1 MDYSLNDEQLA
12 LQESFRKFC
21 DKEIKP
27 NADRLDK
34 ADHSEADKLMK
45 QNFKKLAEFGYTGMC
60 HEEKYG
66 GSGKDLMTQCVAQEE
81 LARVCAAT
89 FLSVGGSLGLCGLP
103 IAHFGTDE
111 QKKKYLPKLISTEMI
126 GAFGL
131 TEPGAGSDAIGIKT
145 TAVKKGDRYILNG
158 SKTFISNGPIAD
170 IAVVMA
176 VTGKPDEKGRN
187 VSSFIVE
194 KGMKGFSAG
203 KHLDKMGYR
212 GAPTSE
218 LFFDDCE
225 VPAENLLGVENEG
238 FIQAMKTLEYGRV
251 GMAVVALG
259 IAVACME
266 ESIKYAKERHQFGRP
281 IGKFQM
287 VGFRLSDMKVLTDVS
302 RLLIYKAAWHKDN
315 NDPEAATMASIA
327 KLTASEASTK
337 ISSWAV
343 QIHGGYG
350 YMTEYPV
357 ERLYRDAKLGEIGEG
372 TSEIQR
378 LLIARDVLAK
388 Y

>member
-21 DKEIKP
+21 DNEIKP

-34 ADHSEADKLMK
+34 ADHAEADKIMK

-66 GSGKDLMTQCVAQEE
+66 GSNKDMVTQCVAQEE
-81 LARVCAAT
+81 LAKACAAT

-103 IAHFGTDE
+103 IAHFGTDD
-111 QKKKYLPKLISTEMI
+111 QKKKYLPNLISTNII

-131 TEPGAGSDAIGIKT
+131 TEPEAGSDAIGIKT
-145 TAVKKGDRYILNG
+145 SAEKKGDRYILNG

-194 KGMKGFSAG
+194 KGMKGFSTG

-238 FIQAMKTLEYGRV
+238 FIQAMKTLEYGRI
-251 GMAVVALG
+251 GMATVALG
-259 IAVACME
+259 IAVACMD
-266 ESIKYAKERHQFGRP
+266 ESIKYAKERQQFGRP

-302 RLLIYKAAWHKDN
+302 RMLIYKAAWLKDSN
-315 NDPEAATMASIA
+315 SPEAATMASIA

-343 QIHGGYG
+343 QVHGGYG

-378 LLIARDVLAK
+378 ILIARDVLTK

>member
-34 ADHSEADKLMK
+34 ADPAEADKLMK

-66 GSGKDLMTQCVAQEE
+66 GSGKDLITQCVAQEE

-103 IAHFGTDE
+103 IAHFGTDA
-111 QKKKYLPKLISTEMI
+111 QKKKYLPKLISTETI

-131 TEPGAGSDAIGIKT
+131 TEPEAGSDAIGIKT
-145 TAVKKGDRYILNG
+145 TAQKKGDRYILNG

-238 FIQAMKTLEYGRV
+238 FIQAMKTLEYGRI

-266 ESIKYAKERHQFGRP
+266 ESIKYAKERHQFGKP

-315 NDPEAATMASIA
+315 NHPEAATMASIA

>member
-21 DKEIKP
+21 DNEIKP
-27 NADRLDK
+27 NADKLDK
-34 ADHSEADKLMK
+34 ADHAEADKIMK

-66 GSGKDLMTQCVAQEE
+66 GSGKDLVTQCVAQEE

-103 IAHFGTDE
+103 IAHFGTDA
-111 QKKKYLPKLISTEMI
+111 QKKKYLPKLISTDII
-126 GAFGL
+126 GSFGL

-145 TAVKKGDRYILNG
+145 TAEKKDDRYILNG

-225 VPAENLLGVENEG
+225 VPTENLLGVENEG
-238 FIQAMKTLEYGRV
+238 FIQAMKTLEYGRI
-251 GMAVVALG
+251 GMATVALG

-266 ESIKYAKERHQFGRP
+266 ESIKYAKERQQFGRP

-287 VGFRLSDMKVLTDVS
+287 VGFKLSDMKVLTDVS
-302 RLLIYKAAWHKDN
+302 RLLIYKAAWLKDTN
-315 NDPEAATMASIA
+315 SPEASTMASIA
-327 KLTASEASTK
+327 KLTASEASTQ

-343 QIHGGYG
+343 QVHGGYG

>member
-12 LQESFRKFC
+12 LQDSFRKFC
-21 DKEIKP
+21 ENEIKP
-27 NADRLDK
+27 NADKLDK
-34 ADHSEADKLMK
+34 ADPAEADKLMK

-66 GSGKDLMTQCVAQEE
+66 GSGKDLVTQCVAQEE

-103 IAHFGTDE
+103 IANFGTDE
-111 QKKKYLPKLISTEMI
+111 QKKKYLPKLISADMI

-131 TEPGAGSDAIGIKT
+131 TEPEAGSDAIGIKT
-145 TAVKKGDRYILNG
+145 TAEKKGDRYILNG

-238 FIQAMKTLEYGRV
+238 FIQAMKTLEYGRI

-266 ESIKYAKERHQFGRP
+266 ESIKYAKERHQFGKP

-302 RLLIYKAAWHKDN
+302 RLLIYKAAWLKDS

-378 LLIARDVLAK
+378 VLIARDVLAK

>member
-1 MDYSLNDEQLA
+1 MDYSLNDEQLT

-34 ADHSEADKLMK
+34 ADHAEADKILR
-45 QNFKKLAEFGYTGMC
+45 QNMKKLAEFGYTGMF

-66 GSGKDLMTQCVAQEE
+66 GTAKDLITRCVAQEE
-81 LARVCAAT
+81 LAKVCAASY
-89 FLSVGGSLGLCGLP
+89 LSVGVSLGLCGLF

-111 QKKKYLPKLISTEMI
+111 QKKKYLPKLISTDMI

-131 TEPGAGSDAIGIKT
+131 TEPEAGSDVMNIQT
-145 TAVKKGDRYILNG
+145 TAEKKGDRYILNG
-158 SKTFISNGPIAD
+158 SKTYIINGPIAD
-170 IAVVMA
+170 VAIIMA
-176 VTGKPDEKGRN
+176 VTGKPEEKGGN

-203 KHLDKMGYR
+203 EHLDTMGHR

-218 LFFDDCE
+218 LFFNDCE
-225 VPAENLLGVENEG
+225 VPAENLLGVENQG
-238 FIQAMKTLEYGRV
+238 FIQAMTTLEYGRI
-251 GMAVVALG
+251 GIAMLALG
-259 IAVACME
+259 ISVACME
-266 ESIKYAKERHQFGRP
+266 ESINYAKERQQFGKP

-287 VGFRLSDMKVLTDVS
+287 VGFKLSDMKVLIDVS
-302 RLLIYKAAWHKDN
+302 RLLAYKAAWLKEK

-327 KLTASEASTK
+327 KLTATEASTK
-337 ISSWAV
+337 ISGWAV

-350 YMTEYPV
+350 CMTKYPV
-357 ERLYRDAKLGEIGEG
+357 ERLYRDAKPGEIGEG
-372 TSEIQR
+372 TSDIHR
-378 LLIARDVLAK
+378 ILIARDVLAK

>member
-1 MDYSLNDEQLA
+1 MDYSLTDEQLA

-27 NADRLDK
+27 NADKLDK
-34 ADHSEADKLMK
+34 ADYAEADKLMK

-66 GSGKDLMTQCVAQEE
+66 GSGKDLVTQCVAQEE

-103 IAHFGTDE
+103 IAHFGTDA

-131 TEPGAGSDAIGIKT
+131 TEPEAGSDAIGIKT
-145 TAVKKGDRYILNG
+145 TARKKGDRYILNG

-176 VTGKPDEKGRN
+176 VTGKPEEKGRN

-238 FIQAMKTLEYGRV
+238 FIQAMKTLEYGRI

-266 ESIKYAKERHQFGRP
+266 ESITYAKERHQFGRP

-287 VGFRLSDMKVLTDVS
+287 VGFKLSDMKVLTDVS

-315 NDPEAATMASIA
+315 NHPEAATMASIA